1 MTFDD
6 IYDMWVPNFED
17 IQEPTRPEIRGSH
30 SSLAQDA
37 QCNPMHTTCF
47 QWLTYPCHTCHH
59 FCQSI
64 WSQQPPAATHRNL
77 GKASWKDCRG
87 RILPSLLSPLMQAA
101 YTNFDFRG
109 WYAARADRRLL
120 GTICLINS
128 FKNHDW
134 MCVLPGLRSCQRFA
148 GFSRK
153 CSSIKSSNSS
163 WSIEELR
170 TIQLLRSCHTWL
182 NFQKSENIKVDQTKE
197 KYMYYM
203 SIRQC
208 HSHMI
213 SKLGILKKM
222 MDNCLP

>member
-1 MTFDD
+1 MDQNMTFDD

-37 QCNPMHTTCF
+37 QCNPLHTTGF

-64 WSQQPPAATHRNL
+64 WSQQPPAATHRNF

-128 FKNHDW
+128 FKNYDW
-134 MCVLPGLRSCQRFA
+134 MCVLPGVRSCQRFA

-163 WSIEELR
+163 WSIEKLR
-170 TIQLLRSCHTWL
+170 TIQLLRSCRTLL

-197 KYMYYM
+197 KYM

-208 HSHMI
+208 QSHMI
-213 SKLGILKKM
+213 SKLGI
-222 MDNCLP
+222 